1 MVATLLIQCICCGGE
16 QDFTATGLPEELNLS
31 EFANEVA
38 SQLQCTE
45 CGSLELHMECEKL
58 DAALGYKPG

>member
-1 MVATLLIQCICCGGE
+1 MVAALLWNQCTSVAAGSR
-16 QDFTATGLPEELNLS
+16 DFTATGLPEELNLS

-45 CGSLELHMECEKL
+45 CGSLELHMECEKPTL
-58 DAALGYKPG
+58 H